1 MKGLRLKIRLSCII
15 CTFLCGVFS
24 AEAQSPQERALALE
38 RTVWQADGPE
48 EASAALQAKAA
59 CYAEAGMPEEALAT
73 LERIKLYLLD
83 EPQRRDVLRSKAAYA
98 LAAGQETTALSL
110 LEESGTADENP
121 VLYAVLLASAGR
133 YDEAR
138 TAALR
143 TPGADAAAIE
153 KLFRKVPK
161 DKSETTAMWLS
172 LVPGLGQ
179 CYLGKPGAGL
189 VSVGLTGASAAFLV
203 WQCMDGCWITGLL
216 GGGLLLKEFY
226 FDRNIIRTV
235 ESVDTVN
242 RERREAFARQLQ
254 TLLEP

>member
-15 CTFLCGVFS
+15 CIFLCGVFS

-48 EASAALQAKAA
+48 EACAALQAKAD
-59 CYAEAGMPEEALAT
+59 CYAEAGLPEEALAT

-83 EPQRRDVLRSKAAYA
+83 EPQRREVLRSKAAYA

-110 LEESGTADENP
+110 LEESGTAGEDP
-121 VLYAVLLASAGR
+121 AQYAVLLASSGR

-138 TAALR
+138 KAALQC
-143 TPGADAAAIE
+143 PGVDADAVE
-153 KLFRKVPK
+153 KLFRKTPK
-161 DKSETTAMWLS
+161 AKSETTAMWLS
-172 LVPGLGQ
+172 FVPGLGQ

-189 VSVGLTGASAAFLV
+189 VSLGLTTASAAFLV

-226 FDRNIIRTV
+226 FDRGIGRTV
-235 ESVDTVN
+235 DSVATVN